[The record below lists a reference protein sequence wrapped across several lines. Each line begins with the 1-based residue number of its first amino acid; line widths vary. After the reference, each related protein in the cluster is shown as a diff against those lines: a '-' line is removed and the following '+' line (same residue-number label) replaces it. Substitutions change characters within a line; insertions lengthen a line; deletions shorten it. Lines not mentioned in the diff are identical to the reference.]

1 MLHPNF
7 KYFGELF
14 SQWIPMNNFSE
25 ISTNISFLSRG
36 IEEIASISLYVDSEI
51 PSMAGIISLEPSTIN
66 SLVCSSHGTCVSKY
80 SCSCSSGYTGSQC
93 EIVICYSISQ
103 GDPLIC
109 SSKGSCINVDICL
122 CRYGYTG
129 NQF

>member
-66 SLVCSSHGTCVSKY
+66 LSHYTFQTQLLLKTINHFLMQFLQNIGVINTTLLQMMMQVSN
-80 SCSCSSGYTGSQC
+80 T
-93 EIVICYSISQ
+93 IV
-103 GDPLIC
+103 
-109 SSKGSCINVDICL
+109 
-122 CRYGYTG
+122 
-129 NQF
+129 